1 MTKSIGIFIL
11 FTFATTY
18 CFAQSFEGKITYQNS
33 YKSKIPTFTD
43 EQFTAMMGGSQ
54 EFNMKGG
61 NYQSSLNGTLVQWQV
76 YLNKDNK
83 IYSKLSNSPAVL
95 WNDAALNPDSVLS
108 AKINKNVIDILG
120 YKCDELI
127 LTCSSGIQKYYF
139 NSKLKIDSNLFQN
152 FKFQNW
158 YEYVSRANAV
168 PLKMIIDNAQFSVES
183 TATEVLVQKVDDA
196 LFALPP
202 NVTLEKNPY

>member
-1 MTKSIGIFIL
+1 MTKSIGLFIL
-11 FTFATTY
+11 FIFAITFCY
-18 CFAQSFEGKITYQNS
+18 AQSFEGKITYKNS

-43 EQFTAMMGGSQ
+43 EQFTAMMGSSQ

-76 YLNKDNK
+76 YVNKDNK
-83 IYSKLSNSPAVL
+83 IYSKFSNSPAVL
-95 WNDAALNPDSVLS
+95 WNDAAVNSDSVLS
-108 AKINKNVIDILG
+108 AKINKSVIDILG

-127 LTCSSGIQKYYF
+127 LTCRSGIQKYYF
-139 NSKLKIDSNLFQN
+139 NPKLKIDSNLFQN

-158 YEYVSRANAV
+158 YEYVSRAKAV
-168 PLKMIIDNAQFSVES
+168 PLKMIIDNAQFSLES
-183 TATEVLVQKVDDA
+183 TATEVLPQKIDDA